1 MNVLVLNCG
10 SSTVKFQVIATDQD
24 RIDRD
29 ADQRL
34 ARGIVERVGG
44 QALITLQSGD
54 GPLERHAEPLRDH
67 RAAIDRVLRWLVAGS
82 THVEGVA
89 SLADIHAVGH
99 RVVHGGERFR
109 ASVRIDQ
116 AVLDEIAECIELA
129 PLHNPANLK
138 GIGAAVTLLGEGVPQ
153 IAVFDTSFHATMPA
167 TSYLYGVPYQ
177 LYRRHRIRRYGFHGT
192 SHRYI
197 AYRYRRLLDIHKEQV
212 RIITL
217 HLGNG
222 CSACA
227 IKEGVS
233 FNTSMGFT
241 PLEGLVMGT
250 RSGDIDPSLVE
261 YLAVKDGLTLSGWMP
276 CLNKQ
281 SGLLGIS
288 GLTWRHAGPAGRTAE
303 NDDRRPSWPSRCS
316 ASGCSHYIGA
326 YLAELGGGCGRVQRR
341 YRRERA
347 RGPRADLPGLE
358 ALGIELDPV
367 ANRHTVAEAE
377 GAIST
382 PSSRI
387 KVFVIP
393 KREPAHCPG
402 FVPRGPGGWWR
413 AGGRAAREPGPARR
427 AGLLRG
433 RRSAGRAGG
442 ALFHQG
448 QLGRELEADQ
458 VVDRILHLRE
468 AGSRHRVELLG
479 ELVAVLLDD
488 LRLLLVSGR
497 RSRQLL
503 ACRAS
508 SRRSSRRLLVL
519 AMRPSHGPHL
529 ARTRRT
535 GQNWRL
541 RQ

>member
-10 SSTVKFQVIATDQD
+10 SSTVKFQVIATDQE

-29 ADQRL
+29 GDQRL

-44 QALITLQSGD
+44 QALITLQAGD

-82 THVEGVA
+82 THVEGIA

-109 ASVRIDQ
+109 SSVRIDQ

-167 TSYLYGVPYQ
+167 TSYLYGLPYQ

-197 AYRYRRLLDIHKEQV
+197 AYRYRRLLNIPKEQV

-261 YLAVKDGLTLSGWMP
+261 YLAVKDGLTLSEVDAM
-276 CLNKQ
+276 LNKQ

-288 GLTWRHAGPAGRTAE
+288 GLTGDMRDLLAEAAE
-303 NDDRRPSWPSRCS
+303 NDDRRAELAIAVFCQRVQ
-316 ASGCSHYIGA
+316 HYIGA
-326 YLAELGGGCGRVQRR
+326 YFAELGGADAVVFSGGIGENAHVV
-341 YRRERA
+341 RERICT
-347 RGPRADLPGLE
+347 GLE
-358 ALGIELDPV
+358 ALGLELDPV
-367 ANRHTVAEAE
+367 ANRHTVAGAE
-377 GAIST
+377 GPIST

-393 KREPAHCPG
+393 TNEELLIARDS
-402 FVPRGPGGWWR
+402 FRVVR
-413 AGGRAAREPGPARR
+413 AGGGEPANALRVSQALRAAPA
-427 AGLLRG
+427 
-433 RRSAGRAGG
+433 
-442 ALFHQG
+442 F
-448 QLGRELEADQ
+448 
-458 VVDRILHLRE
+458 
-468 AGSRHRVELLG
+468 
-479 ELVAVLLDD
+479 
-488 LRLLLVSGR
+488 
-497 RSRQLL
+497 
-503 ACRAS
+503 
-508 SRRSSRRLLVL
+508 
-519 AMRPSHGPHL
+519 
-529 ARTRRT
+529 
-535 GQNWRL
+535 
-541 RQ
+541 